1 MNNTYNNLYWVSV
14 SAEAYYSGNS
24 VQDGIFVSKELWDQV
39 EQDDLGTVYYH
50 ELDGKHSEVEADT
63 NIVMVSE
70 GNIEQVLTEWH
81 NSDGDDSRIYESL
94 LINQD
99 DEALIEEIQSF
110 HDSFVNDIQFET
122 VVTCKFLDKV
132 IILEE

>member
-1 MNNTYNNLYWVSV
+1 MNNIYNNLYWVSV

-39 EQDDLGTVYYH
+39 DEDDLGTVYYH
-50 ELDGKHSEVEADT
+50 ELDGKHSEAEADT

-70 GNIEQVLTEWH
+70 GNIEQVLTEWKD
-81 NSDGDDSRIYESL
+81 SDGDYDKLYESL
-94 LINQD
+94 LDGQD
-99 DEALIEEIQSF
+99 ETLLEEMQAF
-110 HDSFVNDIQFET
+110 HDNFVENIQFET
-122 VVTCKFLDKV
+122 VVTCYFLDKV

>member
-1 MNNTYNNLYWVSV
+1 MNSIYNNLYWLSV

-70 GNIEQVLTEWH
+70 VNIEQVLTEWKD
-81 NSDGDDSRIYESL
+81 SDGDYDKLYESL
-94 LINQD
+94 LDGQD
-99 DEALIEEIQSF
+99 ETLLEEMQAF
-110 HDSFVNDIQFET
+110 HDNFVNDIQFET

-132 IILEE
+132 IIFEE

>member
-1 MNNTYNNLYWVSV
+1 MNNIYNNLYWVSV

-39 EQDDLGTVYYH
+39 DEDELGTVYYH
-50 ELDGKHSEVEADT
+50 ELDGKHSEAEADT

-81 NSDGDDSRIYESL
+81 NSDGDGDRIREQL
-94 LINQD
+94 LGNLED
-99 DEALIEEIQSF
+99 DLAADIIVF
-110 HDSFVNDIQFET
+110 HDNFVENIQFET
-122 VVTCKFLDKV
+122 VVTCYFLDKV